1 MPLLTKTVVT
11 LAKQMLKL
19 QKWKIFVSREQF
31 SGDP

>member
-1 MPLLTKTVVT
+1 MPLLIKTVVT

-19 QKWKIFVSREQF
+19 QKWEIFVLREQF